1 MGGALSLI
9 MSQVQ
14 SMTKYS
20 FQGRV
25 QSVITAVIT
34 LEFLLF
40 LTFLYL
46 SQEVY
51 SAQHAFMLLA
61 GNCFLVMIGVMLVSY
76 IKKKDIESV

>member
-76 IKKKDIESV
+76 IKKKRY

>member
-1 MGGALSLI
+1 